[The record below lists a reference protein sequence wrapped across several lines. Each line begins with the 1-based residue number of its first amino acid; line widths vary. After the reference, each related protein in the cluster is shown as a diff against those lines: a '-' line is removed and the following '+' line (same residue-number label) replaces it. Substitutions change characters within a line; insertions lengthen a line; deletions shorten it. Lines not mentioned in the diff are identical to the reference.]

1 MIIVKL
7 ERKEN
12 IEKALKVLKGK
23 VIRTKQTQQL
33 VEKKEFTKKS
43 VSRRNQI
50 KKAIYKQKKS
60 N

>member
-7 ERKEN
+7 EKKEN